1 MSQYVRLPMSN
12 PELEQEREEQ
22 DNARCIPDAGKPAHG
37 GWRLA
42 LSSALVFLLPALGMI
57 AGSSVA
63 EENARAP
70 LLGACA
76 GFLIGAALA
85 WLIVLIWRPQKMEQD
100 Q

>member
-1 MSQYVRLPMSN
+1 MSN
-12 PELEQEREEQ
+12 PELEKDREEEG
-22 DNARCIPDAGKPAHG
+22 NARCIPDAEKSAHG
-37 GWRLA
+37 GWRLV

-57 AGSSVA
+57 AGSSIA
-63 EENARAP
+63 EENAHTP

-100 Q
+100 K